1 MVGAHYNN
9 EMVESVMSEPVQP
22 DYTVEECLQ
31 LPKAVRQVTSAP
43 IRPPS
48 IGYREQGAPLGLL

>member
-1 MVGAHYNN
+1 MDILHDGLVGL
-9 EMVESVMSEPVQP
+9 P

-43 IRPPS
+43 IGPPS